1 MFTSILEVLRSIFDF
16 VGMVGVR
23 NNFPPALSKEEEAI
37 LVERLSR
44 GDAEARNELIERN
57 LRLVAHI
64 AKKYTTRGRDSDD
77 LISIGTVGLIKAIG
91 TFKADKGRTVAAYAA
106 KCIENEILMSIRA
119 ERKQRG
125 EVPLTDPIGVDRD
138 GNEITLADVLSSDD
152 DVCEK
157 AQRHEEHA
165 LLRNAVNDALT
176 VREKKVIIMRYGL
189 FGSRVYAQREIGELL
204 GISRSYVSRIE
215 KRALKKLNAYMLSHG
230 VTSC

>member
-1 MFTSILEVLRSIFDF
+1 
-16 VGMVGVR
+16 
-23 NNFPPALSKEEEAI
+23 
-37 LVERLSR
+37 
-44 GDAEARNELIERN
+44 
-57 LRLVAHI
+57 
-64 AKKYTTRGRDSDD
+64 
-77 LISIGTVGLIKAIG
+77 
-91 TFKADKGRTVAAYAA
+91 
-106 KCIENEILMSIRA
+106 MSIRA

-125 EVPLTDPIGVDRD
+125 EVPLTDPSGVDRD

>member
-1 MFTSILEVLRSIFDF
+1 MLGMSLAMLLGGVLLMLRLSP
-16 VGMVGVR
+16 GGS
-23 NNFPPALSKEEEAI
+23 FPSPLSVEEERRYLMLWQDGDVAARNV
-37 LVERLSR
+37 LVEH
-44 GDAEARNELIERN
+44 N

-64 AKKYTTRGRDSDD
+64 IKKYYTQTNDMED
-77 LISIGTVGLIKAIG
+77 LISIGTIGLIKGINTYKPDRGIRLA
-91 TFKADKGRTVAAYAA
+91 TYASR
-106 KCIENEILMSIRA
+106 CIENEILMSIRA